1 MVVHPNVDKQSFIRW
16 KQRDIHEKREQLKFR
31 MKQLEVNREMNQD
44 LLSMVDA
51 LLKASQSESIST
63 DIRAS
68 VLLATSGTDK
78 TQPALVGEDETAPKY
93 ADMIESLL
101 FQIKAEIDPSKG
113 DEEAQTVEKLKEH
126 RGRIVDAL
134 EVEKKEYEKLAD
146 ERSKHILSED
156 IHTGF
161 DSTMINKNASTSE
174 SAAASYSN
182 STTQKETIEVLNSP
196 SSGSSSKSENVDS
209 EDVNPDIE
217 ASADAVQF
225 SKIPVGDYHG
235 AEAFL
240 RSHPQIISEKDKDGL
255 MMQAFD
261 EQLAGDS
268 TSMERT
274 VHNALMLQYAA
285 TIGRAATEKLF
296 ERLSNPLHP
305 ASQAFLKDVQQTVEH
320 IKKRCK
326 IIEEE
331 RSDTLEQGGAEQIQL
346 HAVDPDTEISIRV
359 PEKGDEG
366 YEIYEQFSPELK
378 KAIDSKS
385 LDEINKYLGDLSIE
399 DAENLIGQFDQCGV
413 LMIEEKIYDAEQ
425 WQAKKQ
431 ELEQNSSAPQK
442 SAAEVLVDDVD

>member
-1 MVVHPNVDKQSFIRW
+1 M
-16 KQRDIHEKREQLKFR
+16 KFR

-51 LLKASQSESIST
+51 LLKASQNESIST

-113 DEEAQTVEKLKEH
+113 DEETQTIDKLKEH

-134 EVEKKEYEKLAD
+134 EVEKKEYEKLAE
-146 ERSKHILSED
+146 ERSRHILSED

-161 DSTMINKNASTSE
+161 DSTMINKNASTSD
-174 SAAASYSN
+174 SASSSSK
-182 STTQKETIEVLNSP
+182 STSQQETIEVLNP
-196 SSGSSSKSENVDS
+196 ASSSTTSKPEKQDS

-217 ASADAVQF
+217 ASADAVKF
-225 SKIPVGDYHG
+225 SKIAIGDYHG

-366 YEIYEQFSPELK
+366 YEIYENFSPELK
-378 KAIDSKS
+378 KAIDSRS

-431 ELEQNSSAPQK
+431 ELEQAASAPSK